1 MFIWVFMRSQHAAS
15 AYSFHPET
23 VPYLATASLYTKPAS
38 ALFTIS
44 KHRSAPSMLATA
56 QRKRKKEFGVR
67 NNMTI
72 VLKLVELKTL
82 VREQCFPP
90 MFVTVH
96 HK

>member
-1 MFIWVFMRSQHAAS
+1 MFIWVFMRSQHAA
-15 AYSFHPET
+15 AYSFHSET

-67 NNMTI
+67 DNMTI
-72 VLKLVELKTL
+72 VRKLVELKTL
-82 VREQCFPP
+82 VRKRFPYT
-90 MFVTVH
+90 FATVH

>member
-1 MFIWVFMRSQHAAS
+1 MRTQHAAC

-67 NNMTI
+67 DNIITAQ
-72 VLKLVELKTL
+72 KLVELKNTAEKT
-82 VREQCFPP
+82 VFPIHVCNGP
-90 MFVTVH
+90 PQKNYH
-96 HK
+96 QP